1 MDFSFFVFLVFMSLV
16 SFALAFLAYY
26 FVVRIFGKDTFV
38 SRMVQIIGIPLVI
51 VAYDM
56 FVFYVDDSWRYFVAS
71 IPLAAVVG
79 LALYGYFF
87 KGGDAEGFLSTPQE
101 AAKAQRILEAPAKKP
116 SKKSQRIHEARK
128 KRGKE

>member
-1 MDFSFFVFLVFMSLV
+1 MNFEFFAFLLFMSFV

-26 FVVRIFGKDTFV
+26 FIVRIFGKEGTA
-38 SRMVQIIGIPLVI
+38 SRIAQIILIPLII

-56 FVFYVDDSWRYFVAS
+56 FVFYVDDSYRYFVAA

-79 LALYGYFF
+79 LALYGYFA
-87 KGGDAEGFLSTPQE
+87 KGGEYEGFLSTPQE
-101 AAKAQRILEAPAKKP
+101 AHKALEAEPKKP

-128 KRGKE
+128 KRGRD

>member
-1 MDFSFFVFLVFMSLV
+1 MDFSFFVFIVFMSLV

-26 FVVRIFGKDTFV
+26 FVVRVFGKDSTV
-38 SRMVQIIGIPLVI
+38 SRMVQIIGIPLII

-87 KGGDAEGFLSTPQE
+87 KGGDAEGFLATPQQ
-101 AAKAQRILEAPAKKP
+101 AAKTLEAPAKKP
-116 SKKSQRIHEARK
+116 SKKSQRIHEARR

>member
-1 MDFSFFVFLVFMSLV
+1 MDFGFFVFLIFMSLV

-26 FVVRIFGKDTFV
+26 FIVRVLGKDGAA
-38 SRMVQIIGIPLVI
+38 SRIAQIIGIPLII

-87 KGGDAEGFLSTPQE
+87 KGGDAEGFLTTPQE
-101 AAKAQRILEAPAKKP
+101 AAKAARALEAPAKKP
-116 SKKSQRIHEARK
+116 SKKSQRIHEARR
-128 KRGKE
+128 KRGRD